1 MTANDF
7 ATAGFIDTWMRA
19 VVARLD
25 QLTPGGSAGA
35 AAPPAE
41 VVLYSVQKL
50 AQVLDVYPSTVR
62 AWLKKGKRS
71 RAGGVV
77 KLKAYQFTS
86 EPRIPWPALLAYERG
101 EDFDLASLPAP
112 LLLPPAE
119 LTPAPL
125 PTLTTPPATG
135 PQLRV
140 A

>member
-25 QLTPGGSAGA
+25 QLAPSA
-35 AAPPAE
+35 AATPPAE

-62 AWLKKGKRS
+62 AWLKKGKRGK
-71 RAGGVV
+71 AGAVV
-77 KLKAYQFTS
+77 KLQAYQFTS

-119 LTPAPL
+119 LAPAPL
-125 PTLTTPPATG
+125 PTLSPPG
-135 PQLRV
+135 PGPHLRV

>member
-25 QLTPGGSAGA
+25 QLTPTGA
-35 AAPPAE
+35 APAAPAE

-62 AWLKKGKRS
+62 AWLKKGKRGK
-71 RAGGVV
+71 AGSVV
-77 KLKAYQFTS
+77 KLQAYQFTS

-119 LTPAPL
+119 LAPAPL
-125 PTLTTPPATG
+125 PTLTTPTTSPH
-135 PQLRV
+135 LRV
-140 A
+140 AS